1 MNIGKN
7 INGLY
12 EKDVKKACI
21 FFTERQKIKRIKKSV
36 SLYKAATKGKNR
48 NSGYARGGIT
58 SPCVRQLSKKKEFL
72 LCGKNGK
79 NQDCTES

>member
-21 FFTERQKIKRIKKSV
+21 FFTERQKIKRIKNRFPCIKPPQKAKIETADTRV
-36 SLYKAATKGKNR
+36 AESLPLA
-48 NSGYARGGIT
+48 
-58 SPCVRQLSKKKEFL
+58 
-72 LCGKNGK
+72 
-79 NQDCTES
+79 